1 MQKFIIVISGV
12 RKIQSFSMDAVMP
25 AVNLQ
30 VRKLE
35 NELNSSASFIAFV
48 FEKNRSNQFFLV
60 CLCSSSG
67 VINQVE
73 FDH

>member
-48 FEKNRSNQFFLV
+48 FEKNRSNQFVLV